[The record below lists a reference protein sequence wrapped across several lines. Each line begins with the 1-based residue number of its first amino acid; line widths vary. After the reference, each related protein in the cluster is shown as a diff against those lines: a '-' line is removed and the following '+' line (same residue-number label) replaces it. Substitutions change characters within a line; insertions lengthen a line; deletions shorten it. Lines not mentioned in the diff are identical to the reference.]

1 MEYGYSLVIP
11 PHFNRNNYAYWKV
24 RMKAFLKSID
34 ERVWNSVEYGWEKPT
49 TLVSE
54 WQTFQKE
61 AAAFNSKAMNA
72 IFNVVSMEE
81 FKRISNVEVAHIA
94 WNILQT
100 VKEGMLCGKDVYGVY
115 HFVLIL
121 KSHVI

>member
-1 MEYGYSLVIP
+1 MEHRYSLVIP